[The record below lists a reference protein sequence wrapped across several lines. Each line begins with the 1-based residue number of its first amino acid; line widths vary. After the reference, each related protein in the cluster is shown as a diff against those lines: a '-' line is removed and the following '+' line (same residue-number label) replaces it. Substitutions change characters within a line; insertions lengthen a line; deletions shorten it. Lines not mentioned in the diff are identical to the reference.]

1 MSRSVLSST
10 AAEVVAFL
18 KISSSGFGA
27 SAVTHWRT
35 PPWSGKVAQ
44 RRSGAHFPIEVRLA
58 LDAPSDD
65 EAELDGV
72 RNESGDPE
80 VRLLECDLS
89 ALVRVRCW

>member
-1 MSRSVLSST
+1 MIWEGG
-10 AAEVVAFL
+10 AAKEV
-18 KISSSGFGA
+18 
-27 SAVTHWRT
+27 
-35 PPWSGKVAQ
+35 Q
-44 RRSGAHFPIEVRLA
+44 RAGAHFLVEVRLA
-58 LDAPSDD
+58 LDVLSDD